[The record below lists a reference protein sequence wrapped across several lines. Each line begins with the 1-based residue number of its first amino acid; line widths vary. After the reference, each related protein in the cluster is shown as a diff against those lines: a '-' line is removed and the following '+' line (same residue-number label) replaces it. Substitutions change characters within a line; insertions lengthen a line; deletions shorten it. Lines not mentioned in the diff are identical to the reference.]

1 VTDPASPRRDRRSKD
16 RSDAELVQATR
27 EGDRLA
33 FATLWDRHAEAAR
46 RVARA
51 VAWTADPD
59 DLVSEAFTRILR
71 ATQGGGGPTEAFR
84 PYLFATIKNIAV
96 SWSKEAPTV
105 PLDEVREMADESQPD
120 PAMLIADRTALARA
134 FRTLPER
141 WRTVL
146 WYLEVEGMTPREL
159 APILGI
165 SANSV
170 AALSYRAREGFR
182 KAWME
187 LHLQDEDRSAECRWA
202 TEYVLSERG
211 SGRRGHRSDQVRLD
225 RHIADCAAC
234 RILAADERE
243 PSQQLRAVLLALTL
257 GSSAAAYSQVH
268 SPAPAAALAIKPSV
282 APAAYIAASVGVV
295 LAVSGITAALL
306 APPEVPES
314 SVIAVSPPPASTP
327 PPVPP
332 RPTPTVAPTPLPQPT
347 PMPTPDPA
355 PPVPR
360 HTSTA
365 APRPTPPAEPAPA
378 PRSSPKPTPRP
389 TPSPAPTPTPI
400 PTPTPAP
407 PPAPVPVPVSPAPAF
422 DTPADLDAPVPAPIT
437 GTGVA
442 GAGILALDGE
452 GDVIGS
458 ATVAGDGAF
467 SLVLQTDA
475 MQPGS
480 SVRLVQTAVGM
491 TASKP
496 SAAIGPFA
504 LPVPQI
510 TGMDG
515 TSVVARSD
523 ADGDGGVDDIRLLL
537 SGIPGAH
544 LIVAIDGVPTGRVHL
559 LLDEPLIRYAP
570 DMPVGEHAFTVR
582 YYDPAVDRS
591 GRPHSVLLTVVD
603 DPDGGGSSTGGG
615 GGSGGTGG
623 LVDAPSRNPV

>member
-27 EGDRLA
+27 DGDRLA
-33 FATLWDRHAEAAR
+33 FATLWDRHAAAAGR
-46 RVARA
+46 AARA

-120 PAMLIADRTALARA
+120 PATLVADRTALARA

-211 SGRRGHRSDQVRLD
+211 AGQRGHESDQLRHD

-257 GSSAAAYSQVH
+257 GSAAAAYSQVY
-268 SPAPAAALAIKPSV
+268 SPAPAAAAAIKPSV

-295 LAVSGITAALL
+295 LAVGGITASLL
-306 APPEVPES
+306 APPEVPQS
-314 SVIAVSPPPASTP
+314 SVTTVSPPPVSTP
-327 PPVPP
+327 SPVAPTP
-332 RPTPTVAPTPLPQPT
+332 RPTPTVTPTPLPRPTTTPT
-347 PMPTPDPA
+347 PTPQ

-365 APRPTPPAEPAPA
+365 APQPTPPAEP
-378 PRSSPKPTPRP
+378 
-389 TPSPAPTPTPI
+389 SPAPPPAPKPPPR

-407 PPAPVPVPVSPAPAF
+407 TPTPVPVSPAPAF
-422 DTPADLDAPVPAPIT
+422 DAPADLDAPVPAPIT
-437 GTGVA
+437 GTGIA
-442 GAGILALDGE
+442 GAGILGLDGD
-452 GDVIGS
+452 GDPIGS
-458 ATVAGDGAF
+458 ATVAADGRF

-475 MQPGS
+475 MQSGS
-480 SVRLVQTAVGM
+480 SVRLVQTAAGM

-504 LPVPQI
+504 LPVPGI

-544 LIVAIDGVPTGRVHL
+544 LVVAIDGVPTGRVHL
-559 LLDEPLIRYAP
+559 LLDDPLIRYAA
-570 DMPVGEHAFTVR
+570 DMSVGEHAFTVR

-591 GRPHSVLLTVVD
+591 GRPQNVILTVVD
-603 DPDGGGSSTGGG
+603 EPSGGGSSGGDG

-623 LVDAPSRNPV
+623 LVDAPSQHPV